1 MSGLFD
7 KLQNELDIREK
18 KGGITALDLAE
29 LPAPLRKM
37 MRTMLRKLEL
47 SKTEIAKV
55 LDDLPEEDRKEVKD
69 LDSALKTLIKQ
80 GWLISFGEEE
90 NQRYKVNLRRKQGS
104 SLAASIFDKLEERM
118 EQKNQDDSKAQ
129 KEGDE

>member
-7 KLQNELDIREK
+7 KLQNELDIREE

>member
-18 KGGITALDLAE
+18 KGGITPLDLAE

-37 MRTMLRKLEL
+37 MRTLLRKVEL
-47 SKTEIAKV
+47 SKTEVAKV
-55 LDDLPEEDRKEVKD
+55 LEDLPADDRKEIKN

-80 GWLISFGEEE
+80 GWLISFGEGD

-104 SLAASIFDKLEERM
+104 TLAASIFDKLEERM
-118 EQKNQDDSKAQ
+118 EERGQDESKAE

>member
-18 KGGITALDLAE
+18 KGGITPLDLAE

-37 MRTMLRKLEL
+37 MRTMLRKVEL
-47 SKTEIAKV
+47 SKTEVAKV
-55 LDDLPEEDRKEVKD
+55 LEDLPPEDRKEIKN

-80 GWLISFGEEE
+80 GWLISFGEG
-90 NQRYKVNLRRKQGS
+90 NSQRYRVNLRRKQGS
-104 SLAASIFDKLEERM
+104 TLAASIFDKLEERM
-118 EQKNQDDSKAQ
+118 EKRNQEDSTEP
-129 KEGDE
+129 KEGDG

>member
-18 KGGITALDLAE
+18 KGGITPLDLAE
-29 LPAPLRKM
+29 LPTPLRKM

-47 SKTEIAKV
+47 SKSEIAKV
-55 LDDLPEEDRKEVKD
+55 LDDLPAEDRKEVKD
-69 LDSALKTLIKQ
+69 LDSALKILIKQ
-80 GWLISFGEEE
+80 GWLISLGEDE

-104 SLAASIFDKLEERM
+104 TLAASIFDKLEERM
-118 EQKNQDDSKAQ
+118 EERTQDESKEQ